1 MLELI
6 ILAVCAVLSIAAA
19 SYQLWSANSP
29 ETNQT
34 SAELWWWMMPM

>member
-19 SYQLWSANSP
+19 SYQLWSASSS
-29 ETNQT
+29 ETTQANP
-34 SAELWWWMMPM
+34 ELWWWMMPM